1 MNYGNLQMSAT
12 SQQALVTG
20 ANRGLGLEFVKQ
32 LSAIG
37 WRVFACCRNP
47 QQADKLND
55 LAHAS
60 NGKISVHALAVED
73 AAQIQQLAKQLHG
86 QPIDLLINNAGL
98 YAGGVGESFGHTSI
112 PDWLHVFQVNTIA
125 PLKMAEAFVEHVAQ
139 SQLKTIATVTSK
151 MGSIA
156 DNTSGGVYIYRSTK
170 AALNMVMKSLA
181 QDVELSGIKVALLHP
196 GWVKT
201 DMGGSNALITPQQSV
216 AGMLKVILNLSRQ
229 DSGRFVAYD
238 GVEIEW

>member
-1 MNYGNLQMSAT
+1 MSEMP
-12 SQQALVTG
+12 QALVTG

-32 LSAIG
+32 LSAQG

-47 QQADKLND
+47 QQADSLND

-60 NGKISVHALAVED
+60 NGRISVYPLVVED
-73 AAQIQQLAKQLHG
+73 AAQIQQLAAKLQG
-86 QPIDLLINNAGL
+86 QPIDLLINNAGM
-98 YAGGVGESFGHTSI
+98 YTGGVSERFGQTSI
-112 PDWLHVFQVNTIA
+112 PDWMYVFQVNTIA
-125 PLKMAEAFVEHVAQ
+125 PLKLAEAFVQHIAQ
-139 SQLKTIATVTSK
+139 SRLKTIATITSK

-181 QDVELSGIKVALLHP
+181 QDVEPSGIKVALLHP

-201 DMGGSNALITPQQSV
+201 DMGGPNALITAQQSV
-216 AGMLKVILNLSRQ
+216 AGMLKVILNLSWQ
-229 DSGRFVAYD
+229 DSGRYLAYD
-238 GVEIEW
+238 GTEIDW

>member
-1 MNYGNLQMSAT
+1 MS
-12 SQQALVTG
+12 SDKSPQALITG

-32 LSAIG
+32 LSAQG
-37 WRVFACCRNP
+37 WRVFAACRNP

-55 LAHAS
+55 LAHTS
-60 NGKISVHALAVED
+60 NGNISVHPLAVDD
-73 AAQIQQLAKQLHG
+73 AVQIQQLAKHLQD
-86 QPIDLLINNAGL
+86 QPIDLLINNAGI
-98 YAGGVGESFGHTSI
+98 YSGGASESFGQTSI

-125 PLKMAEAFVEHVAQ
+125 PLKMAEAFVENIGK
-139 SQLKTIATVTSK
+139 SQLKIIATVTSK

-181 QDVELSGIKVALLHP
+181 QDVEPSGIKVALLHP

-201 DMGGSNALITPQQSV
+201 DMGGPNALITPQQSV
-216 AGMLKVILNLSRQ
+216 AGMLKVILNLGWQ
-229 DSGRFVAYD
+229 DSGRFIAYD
-238 GVEIEW
+238 GAEIEW